1 MSRRVGVCPRRKDH
15 LRVGRLPSAQG
26 RRKNHGTP
34 LDAVL
39 DLNKRAERGA
49 YSALVALGRHGARVL
64 PTQRQGRAWHDV
76 SGLPPRPPCGHQQN
90 GRTPRT
96 TQDMYAMPSAF
107 GSNRA
112 CPPRRRSTP
121 STRGHGRPSDCSAA
135 CGIARTR
142 CRPTS
147 ARRSMCRRGRA
158 TRRRRRGSWPSAS
171 RRRRIAEQARGSG
184 PRPPRLPEGQNEP
197 TTQTVGRRVNA
208 PGPALGGVVLMHF
221 SAYACGQWAV

>member
-39 DLNKRAERGA
+39 DLNKRAERGRIVPC
-49 YSALVALGRHGARVL
+49 SRWVATERGCFPRKGKAGLGM
-64 PTQRQGRAWHDV
+64 TV

-112 CPPRRRSTP
+112 CPRGGGRRLLP
-121 STRGHGRPSDCSAA
+121 ADMG
-135 CGIARTR
+135 
-142 CRPTS
+142 
-147 ARRSMCRRGRA
+147 GRA
-158 TRRRRRGSWPSAS
+158 TAPPHVALLGHDAARPLLDARCAAGVELRAGGAGALGRAQVAGDISPS
-171 RRRRIAEQARGSG
+171 R
-184 PRPPRLPEGQNEP
+184 
-197 TTQTVGRRVNA
+197 
-208 PGPALGGVVLMHF
+208 PALAARAP
-221 SAYACGQWAV
+221 SSPARKPE

>member
-39 DLNKRAERGA
+39 DLNKRAERGRIVPC
-49 YSALVALGRHGARVL
+49 SRWVATERGCFPRKGKAGLGM
-64 PTQRQGRAWHDV
+64 TV

-171 RRRRIAEQARGSG
+171 RRRHIAEQARASG
-184 PRPPRLPEGQNEP
+184 PR
-197 TTQTVGRRVNA
+197 
-208 PGPALGGVVLMHF
+208 ALL
-221 SAYACGQWAV
+221 ACPKARMSQQRKRSSGA